1 MDFSTR
7 GCKNFLAWLRQKL
20 RDGVQSSSRGKI
32 KNTQVFK
39 TLAAP
44 PLLSHIVST
53 KKVLYFFVQHLVR
66 PKIFVTF
73 AHDKAYIH
81 TMSFRHTMYSNAIS

>member
-20 RDGVQSSSRGKI
+20 RDGGQSSSRGKI
-32 KNTQVFK
+32 KNTQVFQ

-44 PLLSHIVST
+44 HC
-53 KKVLYFFVQHLVR
+53 
-66 PKIFVTF
+66 
-73 AHDKAYIH
+73 
-81 TMSFRHTMYSNAIS
+81 